1 MRILGIDYSLNG
13 TGLSIYNGKEV
24 IFKKVFTSIKKNYD
38 QNNTDFILS
47 PKFNNTY
54 DKIDWVVD
62 QIINCSNYDFVC
74 MEDHI
79 GCYYDWM
86 DGYAIIKHYLR
97 KNSVPYIMISP
108 TMLKKY
114 AGNGKATKDDM
125 IFMLKNQYKFDFDYI
140 GPLANN
146 IVDATW
152 LAIVGYKYYKKFIQK
167 QEIQER
173 QDIELILLKLYE
185 NNQP

>member
-1 MRILGIDYSLNG
+1 MKVLGIDYSLNG
-13 TGLSIYNGKEV
+13 TGLSIFNGKKV
-24 IFKKVFTSIKKNYD
+24 IFKKVFTPIKKNYES
-38 QNNTDFILS
+38 NKEDFILS
-47 PKFNNTY
+47 PKFDSIY
-54 DKIDWVVD
+54 EKMDWVSD
-62 QIINCSNYDFVC
+62 TIINCCDYDFVC

-97 KNSVPYIMISP
+97 KNNTPYIMISP

-125 IFMLKNQYKFDFDYI
+125 IFMLKNQYKFDFSYI
-140 GPLANN
+140 GPLSNN

-152 LAIVGYKYYKKFIQK
+152 LAIVGYKYYKKYIEQK
-167 QEIQER
+167 EIEER
-173 QDIELILLKLYE
+173 QDRLILLEKLHQQ
-185 NNQP
+185 NN